1 MKEQMLDSEYYV
13 CPECGK
19 IFRFYPS
26 TIYVKNTG
34 KKRIYYCSYNCWRKN
49 GGGNKRHYVAGYT
62 DKKAKQDDST
72 RRTRNE

>member
-34 KKRIYYCSYNCWRKN
+34 EEADILLFIQLLAEKRRRK
-49 GGGNKRHYVAGYT
+49 
-62 DKKAKQDDST
+62 
-72 RRTRNE
+72 